1 MKRSKLVLSAF
12 LARLY
17 CDRIVHRGA
26 VRFTVENN
34 KEQQDV
40 VILRRPLVEK
50 RTGLTKSGIYF
61 LIREG
66 SFPRPVRL
74 GVRAVGWIEAEVSA
88 WLMQKADLRST
99 SVRS

>member
-1 MKRSKLVLSAF
+1 M
-12 LARLY
+12 
-17 CDRIVHRGA
+17 
-26 VRFTVENN
+26 ENN

-74 GVRAVGWIEAEVSA
+74 GVRAVGWIEA
-88 WLMQKADLRST
+88 
-99 SVRS
+99 

>member
-1 MKRSKLVLSAF
+1 MKRKGTNSKK
-12 LARLY
+12 AR
-17 CDRIVHRGA
+17 
-26 VRFTVENN
+26 E
-34 KEQQDV
+34 
-40 VILRRPLVEK
+40 LRASWEK
-50 RTGLTKSGIYF
+50 LKNAHTTF

-99 SVRS
+99 SARS